1 MSGAGGAGAA
11 LAGPSPAPGSAGS
24 SRPIMALTRANA
36 GRRGLG
42 ALLVVAT
49 LAVVACAPPPQPPPP
64 SGPMTTTTVLAPP
77 SGCGNGGSTGQA
89 TSTPAASGSASAED
103 LPILTGSDEITT
115 AAEDAVRDARA
126 TGANAVT
133 VIAVDDTGRPTMVP
147 APLGQAVDVALA
159 TAEDLDVVA
168 VEAPSYATAL
178 EFEDAGVAAGA
189 SPDPDVDRQWAHQ
202 AFAFSDLWPTTR
214 GAGITVAVVDTGVQA
229 NHPDLDARVL
239 PGAAFVSGT
248 LEPGGGAT
256 DVNGHGTHVAG
267 IIGAGE
273 NGVGVVGV
281 APEVTILPVRVLN
294 ASGIGPN
301 SGIAAG
307 ITWAVDHGAVVIN
320 VSIGSDTNSAAV
332 AAAVN
337 YATNHGIV
345 VVAAAGNNHQVQPPA
360 DDRRATPPRW
370 PTRWPWPR
378 CRTRPASRATRQ
390 RGAYVDVAAP
400 GSNIYSTKRNS
411 TWGNNSGTSMAS
423 PSRVRARRADH
434 RRPRLRSARPT
445 CCPA

>member
-1 MSGAGGAGAA
+1 M
-11 LAGPSPAPGSAGS
+11 
-24 SRPIMALTRANA
+24 I
-36 GRRGLG
+36 
-42 ALLVVAT
+42 AT
-49 LAVVACAPPPQPPPP
+49 LAVVACAPPSADPPP
-64 SGPMTTTTVLAPP
+64 SGPVTSTTVPAPP

-115 AAEDAVRDARA
+115 AAEDAVRDAQA
-126 TGANAVT
+126 AGANAVT
-133 VIAVDDTGRPTMVP
+133 VIAVDDTGRPTMIP

-178 EFEDAGVAAGA
+178 EFEDTGVAAGA

-202 AFAFSDLWPTTR
+202 ALAFSDLWPTTR
-214 GAGITVAVVDTGVQA
+214 GAGITVGVVDTGVQA

-294 ASGIGPN
+294 ASGSGPN
-301 SGIAAG
+301 SDIAAG

-320 VSIGSDTNSAAV
+320 VSIGSDVNSAAV

-345 VVAAAGNNHQVQPPA
+345 VVAAAGNNHQAQPPA
-360 DDRRATPPRW
+360 VPDAPRYPAALADPVAVAALSG
-370 PTRWPWPR
+370 PTSVAGYS
-378 CRTRPASRATRQ
+378 T

-411 TWGNNSGTSMAS
+411 TWGNNSGTSMAAPHVSGLAALIIAGRGSIS
-423 PSRVRARRADH
+423 PADMLSRLTRTATDGGAPCFDNAFGWGIVDPVAAMNT
-434 RRPRLRSARPT
+434 P
-445 CCPA
+445 

>member
-1 MSGAGGAGAA
+1 M
-11 LAGPSPAPGSAGS
+11 
-24 SRPIMALTRANA
+24 
-36 GRRGLG
+36 
-42 ALLVVAT
+42 
-49 LAVVACAPPPQPPPP
+49 
-64 SGPMTTTTVLAPP
+64 
-77 SGCGNGGSTGQA
+77 
-89 TSTPAASGSASAED
+89 
-103 LPILTGSDEITT
+103 
-115 AAEDAVRDARA
+115 
-126 TGANAVT
+126 T
-133 VIAVDDTGRPTMVP
+133 VIAVDETGRPTMVP

-178 EFEDAGVAAGA
+178 EFEDAGAAAGA

-202 AFAFSDLWPTTR
+202 ALAFSDLWPTTR

-294 ASGIGPN
+294 ASGSGPN

-307 ITWAVDHGAVVIN
+307 ITWAVDNGAVVIN

-345 VVAAAGNNHQVQPPA
+345 VVAAAGNNHQLQPP
-360 DDRRATPPRW
+360 DDAALPRRAG
-370 PTRWPWPR
+370 
-378 CRTRPASRATRQ
+378 RPGGRGRAVGPDQ
-390 RGAYVDVAAP
+390 RRGLLDA
-400 GSNIYSTKRNS
+400 GRLR
-411 TWGNNSGTSMAS
+411 G
-423 PSRVRARRADH
+423 RRRAGLEHLLDQEE
-434 RRPRLRSARPT
+434 LDLG
-445 CCPA
+445 